1 MARFPRLG
9 MLFQSSD
16 TTAENNYFGIYNTPE
31 LHEGTETQFA
41 TWEGLLQ
48 GLDPTSLETFI
59 RKAGGRVSARPNVD
73 RGWGQLVEAV
83 NEVRGYQYAQSLGY
97 TACRL
102 LDEQA
107 HPFPDIEA
115 CGDPGKCLVEVKTI
129 QESDEE
135 LTLRGQVQR
144 AEPGLPQ
151 RLQRVLRKRY
161 FHAVKQI
168 AGHPWADGA
177 RRICFMI
184 INVDLRTALAEE
196 NKDLLRVFLGELQR
210 DVEIHHIS
218 QHWPAND

>member
-1 MARFPRLG
+1 M
-9 MLFQSSD
+9 
-16 TTAENNYFGIYNTPE
+16 PE
-31 LHEGTETQFA
+31 LDEGAETQFA

-48 GLDPTSLETFI
+48 GLDPASLETFI
-59 RKAGGRVSARPNVD
+59 RKARGRVSARPIFD
-73 RGWGQLVEAV
+73 RGWSQLVDVV
-83 NEVRGYQYAQSLGY
+83 NEVRGYRYAQSLGY

-107 HPFPDIEA
+107 HRFPDIEA

-135 LTLRGQVQR
+135 LTLRGQAQR
-144 AEPGLPQ
+144 GELGLPQ

-161 FHAVKQI
+161 SHAVKQI
-168 AGHPWADGA
+168 AGHPWAANA

-218 QHWPAND
+218 QYWPAND